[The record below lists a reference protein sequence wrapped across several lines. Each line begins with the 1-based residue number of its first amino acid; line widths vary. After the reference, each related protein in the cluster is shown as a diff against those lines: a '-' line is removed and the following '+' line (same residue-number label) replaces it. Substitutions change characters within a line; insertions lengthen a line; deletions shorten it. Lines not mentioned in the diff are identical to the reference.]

1 MILKTFDRGTYVPH
15 YKKLTESKAITPI
28 PLPKE
33 VVIPLQQHAGAP
45 CHALVSVGDEV
56 STAQK
61 IGESNVLLSAFVHS
75 SVNGIVTAI
84 EPRPFFT
91 GALVESVV
99 IEVTSDRETPGLF
112 ERNLAGMTGEEIVSA
127 VREAGIVGMGGAA
140 FPTHIKLAP
149 PKAVDTILINACECE
164 PFLTCDHRMLI
175 EMTDQ
180 IIEGARLI
188 AKAVNASQIFFG
200 IEANKPDA
208 VVAVDAL
215 IDKKLKEEIVVLDV
229 KYPQGAEKQLIK
241 AALNREVPP
250 GKLPFEV
257 GVIVQ
262 NVATAIAVYEA
273 CRFAKPLYERVL
285 TVSGDGSVEPCNV
298 LARIGTPVNHIIEHC
313 GGFKGSLIKMEE
325 IDQSDVRYPIYASPH
340 LTGKIIMGGPMTG
353 WAIDRLDIP
362 VVKGTSGILIFTP
375 AMVTKTE
382 HLACVRC
389 SKCVEHCPM
398 FLYPNF
404 ISMHAETG
412 RYNLAVKWGALDCFE
427 CGVCAFVC
435 PSNRPIVQHVR
446 ETKKSR
452 H

>member
-1 MILKTFDRGTYVPH
+1 
-15 YKKLTESKAITPI
+15 
-28 PLPKE
+28 
-33 VVIPLQQHAGAP
+33 
-45 CHALVSVGDEV
+45 
-56 STAQK
+56 
-61 IGESNVLLSAFVHS
+61 
-75 SVNGIVTAI
+75 
-84 EPRPFFT
+84 
-91 GALVESVV
+91 
-99 IEVTSDRETPGLF
+99 
-112 ERNLAGMTGEEIVSA
+112 
-127 VREAGIVGMGGAA
+127 
-140 FPTHIKLAP
+140 
-149 PKAVDTILINACECE
+149 
-164 PFLTCDHRMLI
+164 
-175 EMTDQ
+175 
-180 IIEGARLI
+180 
-188 AKAVNASQIFFG
+188 
-200 IEANKPDA
+200 
-208 VVAVDAL
+208 
-215 IDKKLKEEIVVLDV
+215 LDV

-273 CRFAKPLYERVL
+273 CRFSRPLYERVL

-298 LARIGTPVNHIIEHC
+298 LARIGTPVKHIIEHC
-313 GGFKGSLIKMEE
+313 GGFKGALIKKEE
-325 IDQSDVRYPIYASPH
+325 MDQSDVRYPIYAPTY

-353 WAIDRLDIP
+353 WAIERLDVP

-412 RYNLAVKWGALDCFE
+412 RYGLAAKWGAPDCFE
-427 CGVCAFVC
+427 CGVCAYVC

-446 ETKKSR
+446 ETKKAGFK